1 MPDESEV
8 IQADVFVEFRL
19 PNGKLLRGKPV
30 PYPDARKI
38 MAQMHAFDQTGDYD
52 GTLVPALER
61 FSAVSGLADEQI
73 MAACPNMTL
82 GELTT
87 AIQLF
92 FFQRRPIARNGA
104 AVQSPTSAAPAA
116 PGA

>member
-8 IQADVFVEFRL
+8 IQADVFVDFPL
-19 PNGKLLRGKPV
+19 PNGKSLPGKPV

-38 MAQMHAFDQTGDYD
+38 MALMHAFDQTGDYEE
-52 GTLVPALER
+52 TLVPALDR
-61 FSAVSGLADEQI
+61 FSAVSGLTDDQI
-73 MAACPNMTL
+73 MAACPNLTL

-87 AIQLF
+87 AIQRF
-92 FFQRRPIARNGA
+92 FFRRRPPATNGA
-104 AVQSPTSAAPAA
+104 AATSAKA